1 MSSMRCDEIQTDIIN
16 MEQLV
21 DETVQ
26 EREKKKK
33 RQTNSTLYLNSGV
46 TELDAK

>member
-26 EREKKKK
+26 EREKKKRK
-33 RQTNSTLYLNSGV
+33 DKQIVHYT
-46 TELDAK
+46 